1 MGGYKVYIGEDSAP
15 VLLNIKYSVSEDE
28 AAVEIQKTFRKNT
41 TLGEMKVRVFK
52 MFTLFEGTLFFVVIS
67 LLGLSTRFDLGRE
80 RR

>member
-1 MGGYKVYIGEDSAP
+1 MGGSKVYTGEDWAP

-52 MFTLFEGTLFFVVIS
+52 IFTLFEGTLFFVVIL
-67 LLGLSTRFDLGRE
+67 LLG
-80 RR
+80 

>member
-1 MGGYKVYIGEDSAP
+1 MGGYKVYTGEDSAP

-52 MFTLFEGTLFFVVIS
+52 IFTLFEGTLFFVVIS

>member
-15 VLLNIKYSVSEDE
+15 VILNIKYSVSEDE

-52 MFTLFEGTLFFVVIS
+52 FFTLFEGTLFFVVIL
-67 LLGLSTRFDLGRE
+67 LLG
-80 RR
+80 

>member
-1 MGGYKVYIGEDSAP
+1 MGGHKVYIGEDSAP
-15 VLLNIKYSVSEDE
+15 VILNIKYSVSEDE

-52 MFTLFEGTLFFVVIS
+52 IFTLFEGTLFFVVIS